1 MNVGDLVRRTDGS
14 LGIIAK
20 RGYGK
25 CFVAWLNGMSNW
37 CVFSMLEVVNES
49 R

>member
-1 MNVGDLVRRTDGS
+1 